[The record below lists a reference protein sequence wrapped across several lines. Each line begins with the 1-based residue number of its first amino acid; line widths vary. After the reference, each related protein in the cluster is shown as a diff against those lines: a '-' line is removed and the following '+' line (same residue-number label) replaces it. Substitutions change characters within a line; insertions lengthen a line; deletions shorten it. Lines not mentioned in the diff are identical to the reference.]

1 MPIIVCPL
9 VSLISCV
16 VLMASS
22 LGRPQRFRTGLTQ
35 AVDKS
40 ACFDRQGKQ
49 TMMNEQ
55 LSRRTMPLRNGTGPV
70 RNGKL

>member
-1 MPIIVCPL
+1 
-9 VSLISCV
+9 
-16 VLMASS
+16 
-22 LGRPQRFRTGLTQ
+22 LTQ